1 MSTFEIDFQ
10 EQNIR
15 ARVPAGSEL
24 TGSIAYSTGLLLE
37 GKVSGNLQLNGSLVL
52 LQSGHLDGMVEI
64 HGDAYVLGQMS
75 VEKALIHGVL
85 HIGTG
90 AAVSG
95 FVQARDFQL
104 HAGAEVSA
112 SLNRLT

>member
-15 ARVPAGSEL
+15 ARIPKGSAVDGE
-24 TGSIAYSTGLLLE
+24 IQYSTGLLLE
-37 GKVSGNLQLNGSLVL
+37 GKASGKLVVNGAVVL
-52 LQSGHLDGMVEI
+52 LESGLLEGMVEI
-64 HGDAYVLGQMS
+64 FGDAYVLGQMS
-75 VEKALIHGVL
+75 VEKAVIYGVL

-95 FVQARDFQL
+95 FVQARDYRL
-104 HAGAEVSA
+104 HAGADVSA
-112 SLNRLT
+112 SLNKLT